1 MDLTEV
7 LDYAQWAKDIIKE
20 KINCENCASVK
31 FYSDTIKRE
40 HHFVIKY

>member
-20 KINCENCASVK
+20 KINCENCNLI
-31 FYSDTIKRE
+31 DT
-40 HHFVIKY
+40 YQLL